1 MPNNK
6 IILGFTGLLA
16 SGKGT
21 VAKYFEEKYQAK
33 SFRFSTILRDLTSR
47 IYLEQS
53 RDNLI
58 KMSEIVRATF
68 GEDILAKA
76 IAGDAAKSDNELII
90 VEGIRRMADIE
101 HLGRLPNFVL
111 IEIAADPK
119 IRYERMV
126 KRNENK
132 GDAEKTYEQ
141 FLADHQRST
150 ELTILEVISH
160 ATEHI
165 NNDGTTEQLYQALEQ
180 LLAKHKN

>member
-1 MPNNK
+1 MQK
-6 IILGFTGLLA
+6 IIFGFTGLLA

-33 SFRFSTILRDLTSR
+33 SFRYSTILRDLSNR
-47 IYLEQS
+47 IYLEES

-58 KMSEIVRATF
+58 KMSETIRTTF

-76 IAGDAAKSDNELII
+76 IAGDAAKSNNELII

-101 HLGRLPNFVL
+101 HLSRLPNFVL
-111 IEIAADPK
+111 VEICADPK
-119 IRYERMV
+119 IRFERMV

-150 ELTILEVISH
+150 ELTIPEVISH

-165 NNDGTTEQLYQALEQ
+165 DNNGTVKQLYQSLE
-180 LLAKHKN
+180 LLLNRHKN